1 MKTETVTYA
10 ADGLTMKG
18 ELYWDETKAGPRPG
32 VLVFPEAFGLGE
44 HAKSRARRLAEHGY
58 VALAG
63 DLHGDG
69 KVFTSLPD
77 IMPTI
82 MALRDEPAR
91 IRARAKGA
99 LDVLAARP
107 EVDAARIASI
117 GFCFGG
123 TMSLE
128 LARSGADIVAVTGF
142 HSGLETKAPAED
154 AKAIKAKILVCIG
167 ADDPGIPLEQRAA
180 FEQEMKGGG
189 VDWRLH
195 VYGRVV
201 HSFTN
206 PDADKVGMPDFARY
220 DGSADRRSWGEMLA
234 LFDEAFA

>member
-1 MKTETVTYA
+1 VTYA
-10 ADGLTMKG
+10 ADGLNMVG
-18 ELYWDETKAGPRPG
+18 ELHWDETQAGPRPG

-44 HAKSRARRLAEHGY
+44 HAKSRARRLAEQGY

-69 KVFTSLPD
+69 KLFTSLPEV
-77 IMPTI
+77 MPAIT
-82 MALRDEPAR
+82 ALRDDPSR
-91 IRARAKGA
+91 IRARAGGA
-99 LDVLAARP
+99 LKALAARP

-142 HSGLETKAPAED
+142 HSGLATVAPTEGTKP
-154 AKAIKAKILVCIG
+154 IKAKILVCIG
-167 ADDPGIPLEQRAA
+167 ADDPGIPPEQRAD
-180 FEQEMKGGG
+180 FEKEMRSAG

-195 VYGRVV
+195 VYGGVI

-220 DGSADRRSWGEMLA
+220 DAGADTRSWAEMLA
-234 LFDEAFA
+234 LFEEAFA